1 MERDTFLYKARRSLQ
16 AAAHKLLPDSFL
28 SKLYSRIVIGKWP
41 DLDDPRT
48 FNEKIQWMKL
58 YYYPNDPNV
67 IRATDKLAAREFAA
81 EKGAVSPAP
90 RVLGIWDRADKID
103 WDELPEAFML
113 KCNHGCAYNIAVKDK
128 NAADKKKISKQLDR
142 WLGEDFGAFNV
153 ELHYSKIM
161 DRRIFCE
168 EYLGDCI
175 EDYKFFCFN
184 GKPQFVYVSSDL
196 IHDRQA
202 KMGFFRLNGEKMQM
216 RRDDYED
223 IGSIELPPFYDAML
237 ADAAKL

>member
-1 MERDTFLYKARRSLQ
+1 MLSEQRISLPHASLQRKKARYPRRPAYWGSGTGPIRSIGT
-16 AAAHKLLPDSFL
+16 SFPKR
-28 SKLYSRIVIGKWP
+28 SCSNAI
-41 DLDDPRT
+41 
-48 FNEKIQWMKL
+48 
-58 YYYPNDPNV
+58 
-67 IRATDKLAAREFAA
+67 
-81 EKGAVSPAP
+81 
-90 RVLGIWDRADKID
+90 
-103 WDELPEAFML
+103 
-113 KCNHGCAYNIAVKDK
+113 K
-128 NAADKKKISKQLDR
+128 NAADKKKISKQLER

-237 ADAAKL
+237 ADAAKLCKDFPFVRVDFFIANGKYYFAELTFTPGAGMMPFDPESIDAEWGELLDISELIEKYGK